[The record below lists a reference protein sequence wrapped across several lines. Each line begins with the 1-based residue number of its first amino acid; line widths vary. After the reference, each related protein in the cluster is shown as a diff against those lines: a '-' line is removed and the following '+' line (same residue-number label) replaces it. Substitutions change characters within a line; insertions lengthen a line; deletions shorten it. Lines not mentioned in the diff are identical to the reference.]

1 MGRGVEGSE
10 LQSPIDYSGPF
21 KGGALGPTSG
31 EASHGREIPKHYG
44 K

>member
-31 EASHGREIPKHYG
+31 PHMVARSPSIMGND
-44 K
+44 